1 MLPLLLSLVLL
12 DAAVE
17 GGGGGGILGP
27 RAAGAGGGSIVAR
40 YVALVSDRSIDR
52 RGGAN
57 APGPLLGLI
66 ARNSLPVEERES
78 VAKCVRSGGWL

>member
-1 MLPLLLSLVLL
+1 MDGWGGGMTLVPLSLVLL

-17 GGGGGGILGP
+17 GGGGGGIMGP
-27 RAAGAGGGSIVAR
+27 RAAGAGGGSIVAH

-66 ARNSLPVEERES
+66 ASNSLPEPVEERECS
-78 VAKCVRSGGWL
+78 